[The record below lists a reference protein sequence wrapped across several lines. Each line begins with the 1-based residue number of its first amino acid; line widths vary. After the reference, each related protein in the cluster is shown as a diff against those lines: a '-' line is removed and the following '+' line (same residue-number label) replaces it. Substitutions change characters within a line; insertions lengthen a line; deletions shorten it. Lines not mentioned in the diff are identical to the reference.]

1 MAKLPLTLLEL
12 SICSAFIKLSQ
23 FGIDLRGKR
32 SLERILSRNPIF
44 RASRSIFVTP
54 VGSWC
59 GGSIDHSHAAPTST
73 LYVLRP
79 LFSILRSAS
88 SVLYPAPSSIC
99 HLPRFVFTLFVPLFN
114 RYSLIHRIFHEITS
128 YENIYGMFQKV
139 GVKPREEHVAHIETS
154 KRILINTGTNVN
166 EF

>member
-23 FGIDLRGKR
+23 FDLRGKR
-32 SLERILSRNPIF
+32 SPERILSRNPIF

-73 LYVLRP
+73 PYVLRP

-128 YENIYGMFQKV
+128 YTVMMFQKV
-139 GVKPREEHVAHIETS
+139 GVKPREEHVAHIERS